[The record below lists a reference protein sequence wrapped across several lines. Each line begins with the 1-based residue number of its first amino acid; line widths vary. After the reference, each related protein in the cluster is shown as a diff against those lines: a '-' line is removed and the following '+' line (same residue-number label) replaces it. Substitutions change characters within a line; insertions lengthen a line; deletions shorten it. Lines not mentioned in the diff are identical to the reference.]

1 MQFQNLSIIIPVY
14 NEEATLLN
22 VLKKLAFLKDKCN
35 LEIIIINDGSI
46 DNSKQII
53 ESSSNLY
60 TKAIHLKKNTGKGK
74 AVIEGIK
81 NCTQDYILIQDADLE
96 YDPNDILVFLE
107 ENEKYR
113 YDLIMGSRFIGT
125 RRSVLHFW
133 HMIGNKFI
141 TFLFNFL
148 NNTTFTDI
156 YCCYCMFK
164 RQLIDVNKLKCY
176 NWGQQAEILTYLI
189 SKNSKIFEIGV
200 NYHGRNYSEGK
211 KIRYY
216 DVFSV
221 IYWIISTKIKKF
233 FV

>member
-1 MQFQNLSIIIPVY
+1 MQFQNLSIIVPVY

-22 VLKKLAFLKDKCN
+22 VLKKLDFLKDKCN

-60 TKAIHLKKNTGKGK
+60 TKAIHLKKNSGKGK

-96 YDPNDILVFLE
+96 YDPNDILIFLE

-141 TFLFNFL
+141 TF
-148 NNTTFTDI
+148 
-156 YCCYCMFK
+156 
-164 RQLIDVNKLKCY
+164 
-176 NWGQQAEILTYLI
+176 
-189 SKNSKIFEIGV
+189 
-200 NYHGRNYSEGK
+200 
-211 KIRYY
+211 
-216 DVFSV
+216 
-221 IYWIISTKIKKF
+221 
-233 FV
+233 